1 MATAGK
7 KRGSDKAGVVR
18 PQTLTPDGGG
28 VREQK
33 AVSPPVDE
41 DNAFVN
47 VTNAEELGNPEQH
60 DAEDTNARQAVRDA
74 RTELSARYRPH
85 PDADLVK
92 SYDKN
97 KK

>member
-7 KRGSDKAGVVR
+7 KRGSDRAGVVR

-28 VREQK
+28 VRDQA
-33 AVSPPVDE
+33 AVKPPVDE
-41 DNAFVN
+41 DDASVN
-47 VTNAEELGNPEQH
+47 VTNAEELGDPEASSASD
-60 DAEDTNARQAVRDA
+60 DAARQTVRDA
-74 RTELSARYRPH
+74 RAEMSARYRPH

-92 SYDKN
+92 SYDKD